1 MVTKVNQSAFTG
13 GIQAPTLAE
22 RTDIS
27 KYAISCKDLLNTIVR
42 SHGGA
47 FNRSGTRFTTEVKD
61 SANKVRLIPFQF
73 DADQSYVLE
82 LGDAYMRIIKEGE
95 VVLDP
100 IDSSIVEIVSPYTL
114 DQIGIE
120 RLKYTQSADVMKITN
135 PAYPPHNL
143 KRLDH
148 HDWEF
153 EAETFTPS
161 ISAPTGVTATTTST
175 GTAFTYNYIVTAVA
189 ESGEESVGSS
199 KASVTTAKKHG
210 QLDGSNQ
217 PDGNITIDW
226 NAVSGADKYN
236 VYLEYQGIYGWLAE
250 VDSSVTEYSYWENWV
265 PNVADT
271 PQVLNNPFDGA
282 GKYPAVVSIYEQRVV
297 FGRTDTAIETIY
309 MTRAGRYNNMNVSEV
324 TRADDAIEYV
334 LSGGSQVNEIRGMA
348 ELNDLIIL
356 TSGGLYKANGKDDER
371 VSPDTFKAKR
381 QNKNGASHLPPFV
394 IGESLIYNERNKKT
408 YREINYD
415 AVKLGYSGRD
425 LTLLAENLFE
435 DIYVVDHAWQEIP
448 DKVMWCVMSD
458 GSLLGM
464 TYMKEHEVFAWHR
477 HNTDGEFESVCCVTE
492 GNYDA
497 VYFVVKREIEGV
509 TKRYIERL
517 EERIVR
523 TVEDCYFVDCGL
535 SYVGEPT
542 KTVTGLDHLEG
553 KTVSILADG
562 NVMTPKVVVGGQIEI
577 EVEASKIHVGLPYIS
592 DVMPHNFELNGETGT
607 TKGVKKNIRNVFAN
621 VYRTRGLLIG
631 SGEDNLYEYKQ
642 RTFEDLG
649 DPIALFTGIM
659 EQEVDSDWEE
669 NGDVLIR
676 QKDPL
681 PFEILGLTLDLDV

>member
-1 MVTKVNQSAFTG
+1 MVVKVNQSAFTG
-13 GIQAPTLAE
+13 GIQAPTLVE
-22 RTDIS
+22 RTDIA
-27 KYAISCKDLLNTIVR
+27 KYAISCKDILNAVVR
-42 SHGGA
+42 AHGGV
-47 FNRSGTRFTTEVKD
+47 FNRAGTKFIAEIKD
-61 SANKVRLIPFQF
+61 STVPVRLVPFQF
-73 DADQSYVLE
+73 DAEQSYVLE
-82 LGDAYMRIIKEGE
+82 FGDEYMRIIKEGE

-100 IDSSIVEIVSPYTL
+100 GDSSIAEIVSPYTA
-114 DQIGIE
+114 DQIGVE
-120 RLKYTQSADVMKITN
+120 RLKYTQSADVMKLCN
-135 PAYPPHNL
+135 PAYAPHNL

-153 EAETFTPS
+153 EAETFVPNIDAPS
-161 ISAPTGVTATTTST
+161 GVTVSTTST
-175 GTAFTYNYIVTAVA
+175 GTKFTYSYIVTAVA
-189 ESGEESVGSS
+189 ENGEESVGSS
-199 KASVTTAKKHG
+199 SVSITTNYKHG
-210 QLDGSNQ
+210 QLNSSNQ
-217 PDGNITIDW
+217 PSGEITIDW
-226 NAVSGADKYN
+226 NAVAGADKYN

-250 VDSSVTEYSYWENWV
+250 IDASETEYSYWENWV

-297 FGRTDTAIETIY
+297 FCRTDNAKESIF

-334 LSGGSQVNEIRGMA
+334 LSGGSQVNEIRGLA

-381 QNKNGASHLPPFV
+381 QNKNGASHLQPFV
-394 IGESLIYNERNKKT
+394 IGESLVYNERNKKT
-408 YREINYD
+408 YREIDYD

-425 LTLLAENLFE
+425 LTLLAEHLFE
-435 DIYVVDHAWQEIP
+435 DAHVVDHAWQEIP
-448 DKVMWCVMSD
+448 DKVLWCVMSD
-458 GSLLGM
+458 GTLLGM
-464 TYMKEHEVFAWHR
+464 TYMKEHEIFAWHR

-497 VYFVVKREIEGV
+497 VYFVVKREIDGQ

-523 TVEDCYFVDCGL
+523 NVEDCYFVDCGL
-535 SYVGEPT
+535 SYDGEET
-542 KTVTGLDHLEG
+542 DTVTGLDHLEG

-562 NVMTPKVVVGGQIEI
+562 NVMDQQVVTGGQIQI
-577 EVEASKIHVGLPYIS
+577 SVPASKIHVGLPYIS
-592 DVMPHNFELNGETGT
+592 DVVPHNFELNGEKGT
-607 TKGVKKNIRNVFAN
+607 TKGVEKNIRNVFAN
-621 VYRTRGLLIG
+621 VYRTRGLWIG
-631 SGEDNLYEYKQ
+631 TDEDNIYPYKQ

-649 DPIALFTGIM
+649 DPIELYTGIM
-659 EQEVDSDWEE
+659 EQEIDSDWEK

-676 QKDPL
+676 QIDPL